1 VLGTEATPP
10 PQVLT
15 IGTALADPDVCEPV
29 VGQAGLGAVGVA
41 DDGRA
46 VPERCDLDGLA
57 ADAQQQ
63 DRR

>member
-1 VLGTEATPP
+1 
-10 PQVLT
+10 VLT